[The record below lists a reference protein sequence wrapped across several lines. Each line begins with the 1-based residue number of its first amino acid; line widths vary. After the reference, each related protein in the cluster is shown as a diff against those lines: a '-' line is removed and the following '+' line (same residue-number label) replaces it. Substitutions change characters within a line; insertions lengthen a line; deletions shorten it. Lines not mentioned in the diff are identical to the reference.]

1 MDPARFE
8 GTVYAAGNWRYLGL
22 TRGFARHNGRYTDA
36 HGRPKEFY
44 IYPLRRDACRRLR
57 DPAPL
62 PTGWEPKGA
71 AGQVPGE
78 MRSLYQRRLR
88 CSHFFVRAALREVAG
103 GVCIDLLLP
112 SGGAEA
118 PGSA

>member
-1 MDPARFE
+1 MAAMLRRLSADWQEQYGHPILLAESFVDPARFE

-36 HGRPKEFY
+36 HGRPKQFY

-62 PTGWEPKGA
+62 PAGWEPKGT
-71 AGQVPGE
+71 AGQAPGE
-78 MRSLYQRRLR
+78 MRSLYEEL
-88 CSHFFVRAALREVAG
+88 AG
-103 GVCIDLLLP
+103 IPLLYL
-112 SGGAEA
+112 
-118 PGSA
+118 